1 MAHKKLLTE
10 REVRKFMKLASLGGL
25 SENYFSSNLREEEEE
40 DEFEVG
46 LDPAAE
52 DGMPPMDDMEEP
64 EMEEPVEDEMGME
77 ASPENEE
84 LLQRVVQ
91 AVAAELGVEVDVET
105 SADEEG
111 GDNLEVDAELEEP
124 MPEDGEELELGGM
137 GMGPEEEEEM
147 PLQEKSAKTA
157 AYTRAQMVAEITS
170 RVTAR
175 LKKANHQEKVATELT
190 ERIFKRLTSRK

>member
-25 SENYFSSNLREEEEE
+25 SENYFSSNPIREEDEE

-46 LDPAAE
+46 LDPAAG

-64 EMEEPVEDEMGME
+64 EMEEPVEDEMEME

-137 GMGPEEEEEM
+137 GPEEEEEM

-157 AYTRAQMVAEITS
+157 AYTRAKMVAEITS

-175 LKKANHQEKVATELT
+175 LKKASHQEKVATELT